1 LTVTNIK
8 MSYNQWM
15 NQAMQEA
22 RRNQLNKNLD
32 FVPEL
37 NKHDSENLYQQLN
50 QQTRRE
56 DLGMDFLEVTP
67 NNQSEKQN
75 QADYKFFSKEE
86 DSDEYE
92 DMKPLHNTHQDS
104 VSYPLNTDKPPAGS
118 ETVSK
123 PPEPVPPVEPP
134 KADGKVKRGQVVP
147 PKLPEKE
154 AKDKRKENSPTGAP
168 VSDLHDFLKE
178 ETMNENKSVN
188 LQKRKPTRSVD
199 LGDLK
204 TINNPYVEAKVDTAG
219 ATRKAKEAPVN
230 NKNKL
235 LDLMM
240 RLFQGEPLYED
251 HIDRLSIDEK
261 YILSSLVKRKFGISV
276 LVKET
281 NRKIADIIN
290 VQKELAKSKRL
301 EENYKL
307 VFKKALKYLM
317 KKFKKVGDV
326 KAKKTEL
333 EHQFYSSYFEEVFR
347 RENLEGEMGI
357 RYEGKAF
364 KGQALFNPKTINTK
378 YVSNIMKSNK
388 FHTDFTDFL
397 EHHFLDDYKKTRQF
411 KIQKVVE
418 KCYEC
423 FGKKKGSGG
432 FDEVQKYIE
441 QNPKCK
447 LPWSD
452 IELVHAR
459 DSVKMLLYNKVKKN
473 T

>member
-1 LTVTNIK
+1 
-8 MSYNQWM
+8 
-15 NQAMQEA
+15 
-22 RRNQLNKNLD
+22 
-32 FVPEL
+32 
-37 NKHDSENLYQQLN
+37 
-50 QQTRRE
+50 
-56 DLGMDFLEVTP
+56 
-67 NNQSEKQN
+67 
-75 QADYKFFSKEE
+75 
-86 DSDEYE
+86 
-92 DMKPLHNTHQDS
+92 MKPLHNTKEES
-104 VSYPLNTDKPPAGS
+104 VSYPINTDRPPAGN
-118 ETVSK
+118 ETLAK
-123 PPEPVPPVEPP
+123 PAEAPVIAEQP
-134 KADGKVKRGQVVP
+134 KADGKVKRGQLLLS
-147 PKLPEKE
+147 KQPEKE
-154 AKDKRKENSPTGAP
+154 SKDKRKENSPPGANP
-168 VSDLHDFLKE
+168 SELKDYLRE
-178 ETMNENKSVN
+178 ETMIENKSMN

-204 TINNPYVEAKVDTAG
+204 TINNPYVEAKVDSVVS
-219 ATRKAKEAPVN
+219 TRKAKEVPAN

-240 RLFQGEPLYED
+240 RLFQGDPLYED
-251 HIDRLSIDEK
+251 HIERLSLDEK
-261 YILSSLVKRKFGISV
+261 YILSSLVKRKFGITV
-276 LVKET
+276 QIKET
-281 NRKIADIIN
+281 NRKIADVIN
-290 VQKELAKSKRL
+290 VQKEMAKSKRL

-317 KKFKKVGDV
+317 KKFKKIGDV
-326 KAKKTEL
+326 KAKKTDL
-333 EHQFYSSYFEEVFR
+333 EHQFYSAYFEEVFK
-347 RENLEGEMGI
+347 RENLESEMGI
-357 RYEGKAF
+357 RYEGKTF

-378 YVSNIMKSNK
+378 YVSNIMKSNR
-388 FHTDFTDFL
+388 FHTDFTEFL

-441 QNPKCK
+441 HNPKCK